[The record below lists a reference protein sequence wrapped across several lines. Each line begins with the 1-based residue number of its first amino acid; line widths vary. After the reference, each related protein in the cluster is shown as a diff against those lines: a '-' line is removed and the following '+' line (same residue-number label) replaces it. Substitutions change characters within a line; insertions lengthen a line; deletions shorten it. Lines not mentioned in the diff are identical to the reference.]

1 MKYYSA
7 LGRNE
12 LSHTGRHGGTLN
24 AVRCE
29 RSQSGKATHYVCVH
43 VCVCVCVLS
52 LAWICGPMDCS
63 LLGFCGLPFPPP
75 GDLSN
80 PEIKPESCVSCMGRL
95 ILYHCAAR
103 EARSVQLRL
112 YKILEKAKLWRQ

>member
-24 AVRCE
+24 AMRCE

-43 VCVCVCVLS
+43 VCVCVHVYVHVRVCVRVCACAQVWCVCVLLS
-52 LAWICGPMDCS
+52 SC
-63 LLGFCGLPFPPP
+63 CGLGTELNDT
-75 GDLSN
+75 GDIRWIRPHSHLKR
-80 PEIKPESCVSCMGRL
+80 I
-95 ILYHCAAR
+95 
-103 EARSVQLRL
+103 
-112 YKILEKAKLWRQ
+112 